1 MQAAWKRV
9 LAEVKKVGNK
19 NFMDFIETQLETAAR
34 AVASLEAQVN
44 QEEEGEVKGG
54 DLSDQESLS
63 VCHLGCAGPTMNG
76 LVTKTIRMKR
86 DVVGNL
92 GNLGSDFLEAE
103 VDGGLLEV
111 GGQLEGLVKASQTYG
126 QLR

>member
-1 MQAAWKRV
+1 
-9 LAEVKKVGNK
+9 
-19 NFMDFIETQLETAAR
+19 MDFIETQLETAAR

-54 DLSDQESLS
+54 DVSDQESLS

-76 LVTKTIRMKR
+76 LVTKTIPMKR

-92 GNLGSDFLEAE
+92 GNLGSDFLEAK

>member
-1 MQAAWKRV
+1 
-9 LAEVKKVGNK
+9 
-19 NFMDFIETQLETAAR
+19 MDFIETQLETAAR

-54 DLSDQESLS
+54 DVSDQESLS

-92 GNLGSDFLEAE
+92 GNLGSDFLEAK

>member
-1 MQAAWKRV
+1 
-9 LAEVKKVGNK
+9 
-19 NFMDFIETQLETAAR
+19 MDFIETQLETAAR

-54 DLSDQESLS
+54 DVSDQESLS

-76 LVTKTIRMKR
+76 LVTKTIPMKR

>member
-1 MQAAWKRV
+1 
-9 LAEVKKVGNK
+9 
-19 NFMDFIETQLETAAR
+19 MDFIETQLETAAR

-54 DLSDQESLS
+54 DVSNQESLS

>member
-1 MQAAWKRV
+1 
-9 LAEVKKVGNK
+9 
-19 NFMDFIETQLETAAR
+19 MDFIETQLETAAR

-54 DLSDQESLS
+54 DVSDQESLS

-76 LVTKTIRMKR
+76 LVTKTIPMKR

-92 GNLGSDFLEAE
+92 GNLGRDILEAE

>member
-1 MQAAWKRV
+1 
-9 LAEVKKVGNK
+9 
-19 NFMDFIETQLETAAR
+19 MDFIETQLETAAR

-54 DLSDQESLS
+54 DVSDQESLS

-76 LVTKTIRMKR
+76 LVTKTICMKR

>member
-1 MQAAWKRV
+1 
-9 LAEVKKVGNK
+9 
-19 NFMDFIETQLETAAR
+19 MDFIETQLETAAR

-44 QEEEGEVKGG
+44 QEGEGEVKGG

-92 GNLGSDFLEAE
+92 GNLGSDILEAE

>member
-1 MQAAWKRV
+1 
-9 LAEVKKVGNK
+9 
-19 NFMDFIETQLETAAR
+19 MDFIETQLETAAR

-44 QEEEGEVKGG
+44 QEEEEEVKGG
-54 DLSDQESLS
+54 DVSDQESLS

>member
-1 MQAAWKRV
+1 MVPWK
-9 LAEVKKVGNK
+9 N
-19 NFMDFIETQLETAAR
+19 NITIP
-34 AVASLEAQVN
+34 SLEKN
-44 QEEEGEVKGG
+44 
-54 DLSDQESLS
+54 DHRWSL
-63 VCHLGCAGPTMNG
+63 
-76 LVTKTIRMKR
+76 KR

-92 GNLGSDFLEAE
+92 GNLGRDILEAE

>member
-1 MQAAWKRV
+1 M
-9 LAEVKKVGNK
+9 
-19 NFMDFIETQLETAAR
+19 
-34 AVASLEAQVN
+34 
-44 QEEEGEVKGG
+44 
-54 DLSDQESLS
+54 
-63 VCHLGCAGPTMNG
+63 
-76 LVTKTIRMKR
+76 
-86 DVVGNL
+86 VGNL

>member
-1 MQAAWKRV
+1 MGKSPCRGK
-9 LAEVKKVGNK
+9 KKVVNK

-54 DLSDQESLS
+54 DVSDQESLS

>member
-1 MQAAWKRV
+1 
-9 LAEVKKVGNK
+9 
-19 NFMDFIETQLETAAR
+19 MDFIETQLETAAR

-44 QEEEGEVKGG
+44 QGEEGEVKGG
-54 DLSDQESLS
+54 DVSDQESLS

-92 GNLGSDFLEAE
+92 GNLGRDILEAE

>member
-1 MQAAWKRV
+1 
-9 LAEVKKVGNK
+9 
-19 NFMDFIETQLETAAR
+19 MDFIETQLETAAR

>member
-1 MQAAWKRV
+1 
-9 LAEVKKVGNK
+9 
-19 NFMDFIETQLETAAR
+19 MDFIETQLETAAR

-54 DLSDQESLS
+54 DVSDQESLS

-92 GNLGSDFLEAE
+92 GNLVNLGSDFLEAK

-126 QLR
+126 QLRFSTKISMVATQYLT

>member
-1 MQAAWKRV
+1 
-9 LAEVKKVGNK
+9 
-19 NFMDFIETQLETAAR
+19 MDFIETQLETAAR

-54 DLSDQESLS
+54 DVSDQESLS

>member
-1 MQAAWKRV
+1 
-9 LAEVKKVGNK
+9 
-19 NFMDFIETQLETAAR
+19 MDFIETQLETAAR

-44 QEEEGEVKGG
+44 QEEEEGEVKGG
-54 DLSDQESLS
+54 DVSDQESLS

-76 LVTKTIRMKR
+76 LVTKTIRRKR

-111 GGQLEGLVKASQTYG
+111 GGQLEDLVKASQTYG

>member
-1 MQAAWKRV
+1 MGKSPCRGK
-9 LAEVKKVGNK
+9 KKVGNK

-54 DLSDQESLS
+54 DVSDQESLS

-76 LVTKTIRMKR
+76 LVTKTIPMKR

-92 GNLGSDFLEAE
+92 GNLGRDILEAE

>member
-1 MQAAWKRV
+1 
-9 LAEVKKVGNK
+9 
-19 NFMDFIETQLETAAR
+19 MDFIETQLETAAR

-44 QEEEGEVKGG
+44 QEEEGEVKDG
-54 DLSDQESLS
+54 DVSDQESLS

-76 LVTKTIRMKR
+76 LVTKTIPMKR

>member
-1 MQAAWKRV
+1 
-9 LAEVKKVGNK
+9 
-19 NFMDFIETQLETAAR
+19 MDFIETQLETAAR

-76 LVTKTIRMKR
+76 LVTKTDRMKGG
-86 DVVGNL
+86 VTSPESPKIQALPEWG
-92 GNLGSDFLEAE
+92 GGSDPCLDFC
-103 VDGGLLEV
+103 
-111 GGQLEGLVKASQTYG
+111 EGFVHMH
-126 QLR
+126 

>member
-1 MQAAWKRV
+1 
-9 LAEVKKVGNK
+9 
-19 NFMDFIETQLETAAR
+19 MDFIETQLETAAR

-44 QEEEGEVKGG
+44 QEEEEGEVKGG
-54 DLSDQESLS
+54 DVSDQESLS

-92 GNLGSDFLEAE
+92 GNLGSDFLEAK

>member
-1 MQAAWKRV
+1 
-9 LAEVKKVGNK
+9 
-19 NFMDFIETQLETAAR
+19 MDFIETQLETAAR

-44 QEEEGEVKGG
+44 QGEEGEVKGG
-54 DLSDQESLS
+54 DVSDQESLS

-92 GNLGSDFLEAE
+92 GNLGSDFLEAK